1 MMTFLAARPQSSAS
15 PSTARIS
22 TYGGIC
28 RSQAIH
34 SHVRLY
40 IFMHNCA
47 THFLR
52 HPVSGPVE
60 KSAPRYRSF
69 IAKRNYDSS
78 TPCLGVHPCSF
89 SSDCSG
95 SVTSWEI
102 LPGAAG
108 LPHSATLQARIR
120 VADPRDAAAL
130 AALDAACASDG
141 SSGWSEGIY
150 KADLQPGGPN
160 LVLLCELVLSASGG
174 QPDGDL
180 LTPTQ
185 PQPQPTELVMDSE
198 TKAWETLPVPRP
210 IESLLPAAM
219 ASEPKA
225 EEVEPAIIVTPQETV
240 RQAAAI
246 GNYSR
251 PRPPAAEDL
260 AAAAAAPRHLDPAE
274 AGAEELSE
282 LAAAAAFQQPR
293 AAEADRFSRVDVVG
307 PVVALAAGCEVVGE
321 VSLTNLAVVASMRG
335 TGLGRRILVELL
347 TRLGGERCP
356 VFLEVR
362 KDNTVAQAL
371 YDKLGFTTVGLRK
384 RYNPDGS
391 DSLVMTRQPGRL
403 PAVASKPP

>member
-1 MMTFLAARPQSSAS
+1 MQ
-15 PSTARIS
+15 
-22 TYGGIC
+22 
-28 RSQAIH
+28 
-34 SHVRLY
+34 
-40 IFMHNCA
+40 
-47 THFLR
+47 
-52 HPVSGPVE
+52 
-60 KSAPRYRSF
+60 
-69 IAKRNYDSS
+69 
-78 TPCLGVHPCSF
+78 
-89 SSDCSG
+89 
-95 SVTSWEI
+95 
-102 LPGAAG
+102 
-108 LPHSATLQARIR
+108 
-120 VADPRDAAAL
+120 
-130 AALDAACASDG
+130 
-141 SSGWSEGIY
+141 
-150 KADLQPGGPN
+150 
-160 LVLLCELVLSASGG
+160 
-174 QPDGDL
+174 
-180 LTPTQ
+180 
-185 PQPQPTELVMDSE
+185 
-198 TKAWETLPVPRP
+198 PVPRTARQVGARASTRRTCSRVGPIWFSSANWCFRPQADSRMAIYLLQHNRNHNQQSWSWTP